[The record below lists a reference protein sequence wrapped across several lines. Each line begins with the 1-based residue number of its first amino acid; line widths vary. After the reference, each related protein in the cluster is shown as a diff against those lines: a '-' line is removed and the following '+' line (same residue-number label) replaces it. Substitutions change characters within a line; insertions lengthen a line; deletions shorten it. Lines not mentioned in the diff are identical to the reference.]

1 MEMAP
6 MGCAFGGLERI
17 RECKPR
23 KRLVSRGLNEKQCY
37 RRRKCLVRDKA
48 EDFKKRT
55 VRYGTWNLD
64 IDPEALSRNVCM
76 FREVRGGLRM
86 SLTISVRFTIRF
98 RWFGQR
104 ALVYRVPSL
113 Q

>member
-1 MEMAP
+1 MLSKKELSAAYSP
-6 MGCAFGGLERI
+6 VG
-17 RECKPR
+17 
-23 KRLVSRGLNEKQCY
+23 
-37 RRRKCLVRDKA
+37 DKA

-55 VRYGTWNLD
+55 VRYGLWNLD

-76 FREVRGGLRM
+76 FREVRGGLSM
-86 SLTISVRFTIRF
+86 NLTISVRFAVRF

-104 ALVYRVPSL
+104 GLVYRVRSRICL